1 MSYIPTIVRVPL
13 GYKVCVVSYIPT
25 IVRVPHLILV
35 LGVFGLFVFA
45 LCLVFNVAGVY
56 GLSILYCSFGI
67 LCSLYYKIKHTTIAV
82 SLEQFLVF
90 YTITYLY
97 YFTSR
102 GHRGRGHLVVG
113 FTTTYAISA
122 YHH

>member
-1 MSYIPTIVRVPL
+1 M
-13 GYKVCVVSYIPT
+13 SYIPT

-35 LGVFGLFVFA
+35 FGVFGLFVFA

-56 GLSILYCSFGI
+56 GLFILYCSFGI
-67 LCSLYYKIKHTTIAV
+67 LYSLYYKTKHTTIAV
-82 SLEQFLVF
+82 SSEQFLLF
-90 YTITYLY
+90 YTITYFVLQIANVCISV
-97 YFTSR
+97 FTSR